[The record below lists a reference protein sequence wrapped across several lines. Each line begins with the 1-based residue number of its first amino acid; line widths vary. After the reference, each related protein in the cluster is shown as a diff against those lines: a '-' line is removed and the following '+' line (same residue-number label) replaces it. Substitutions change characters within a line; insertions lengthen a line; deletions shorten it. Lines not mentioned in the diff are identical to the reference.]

1 MMFSVCGHT
10 HTEAYVQ
17 FFVGKKYKVF
27 GMQVGCGVDEK
38 PYAAHYAKN
47 FKRQAIG
54 YGVVLASHTAIKCLM
69 DL

>member
-27 GMQVGCGVDEK
+27 GMQVGCGVDENLMRHIMLK
-38 PYAAHYAKN
+38 TLKG
-47 FKRQAIG
+47 KR
-54 YGVVLASHTAIKCLM
+54 
-69 DL
+69 